1 MSSLAD
7 TIQRMQIQQ
16 LESMIAEAD
25 HKARKAKAEA
35 DLAELI
41 LKRVSDSEKLM
52 SLPRS
57 DMS

>member
-16 LESMIAEAD
+16 LENTVTLSEHQI
-25 HKARKAKAEA
+25 RKAKAEA

-41 LKRVSDSEKLM
+41 LKRAIE
-52 SLPRS
+52 SLPS
-57 DMS
+57 TKLGGHLS